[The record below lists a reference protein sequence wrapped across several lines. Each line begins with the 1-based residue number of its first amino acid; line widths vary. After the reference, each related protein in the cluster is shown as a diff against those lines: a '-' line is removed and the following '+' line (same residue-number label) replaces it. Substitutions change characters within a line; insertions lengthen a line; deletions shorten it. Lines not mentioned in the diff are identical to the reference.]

1 MKKIVRITAVL
12 FALLMLLSVPA
23 SAAASYQTYV
33 YSQTGQ
39 PLYTPD
45 AYTPTT
51 LVNSDY
57 MRLETPISEPRDIVV
72 DKAQN
77 VYISD
82 SKTNRV
88 VILDKYYRVKT
99 EISEF
104 VNQYGV
110 ADSLDEP
117 HGMFVSER
125 LVVAKDAN
133 GNSLVDQDGNLVR
146 VEEKLLYVC
155 DTGSSRIVVF
165 DENGNFVRIIP
176 QPNDQLFGEDSVYT
190 PIAIAVDDYGRLYV
204 VSDSTTQGI
213 IMMKAD
219 GEFTGFIGAQKV
231 SLSLG
236 EIIIRMFRTEA
247 QKAASELEI
256 PTEFNNIDINDDGFV
271 YATISS
277 LSEGD
282 MTSAIKNKSKS
293 GDYAP
298 VKMLNGAGEEI
309 MRRNGFYPP
318 SGEILFYTNANAGS
332 ITGPSKIVDVAVGP
346 EKTWS
351 VIDEKRSKIFTY
363 DFNGNLLFAFGDKG
377 TQLGNISAIQAICYQ
392 GDNILILDKTDKSFT
407 VFTRTEYGNTLIR
420 ALEHENTR
428 QYHLAKQDWEEVLKR
443 NSNFDEAYIGI
454 GKALFND
461 GKYEESLEYYKAA
474 YDTVNYSKSYAEIR
488 KEWVSKYVLLIPV
501 VVVAICLAYTYFFKW
516 AAKINNRA
524 ALDGKE
530 RKTFL
535 EELLYGFHLIFHPF
549 DGFWDLKHEKRGSV
563 RAAIVYLGVTILA
576 FFYQAIGS
584 AYLVNPQG
592 TFTTIWAQILGV
604 LVPLLLWVIANWC
617 LTTLFEGEGSIKDIF
632 IASCYSLLPLIM
644 ILIPS
649 TLATNIVV
657 LSELNIINLLT
668 SFAFIW
674 VGLLLFCGMMVTHDY
689 GVGKNILTCAAT
701 IVGMAFI
708 MFIGILFSTLLS
720 SIVGF
725 ISGIVVE
732 INYRL

>member
-1 MKKIVRITAVL
+1 MAVM

-23 SAAASYQTYV
+23 SASASYQTYV

-39 PLYTPD
+39 PLHTPD

-72 DKAQN
+72 DDDQN

-104 VNQYGV
+104 TNQFGV
-110 ADSLDEP
+110 ADSLTEP

-125 LVVAKDAN
+125 LVVAKDEN
-133 GNSLVDQDGNLVR
+133 GESMFDDEGNLVR

-155 DTGSSRIVVF
+155 DTGASRIVVF
-165 DENGNFVRIIP
+165 DENGEFVRIIP
-176 QPNDQLFGEDSVYT
+176 KPDDQLFGDDSVYT

-204 VSDSTTQGI
+204 VSDATTQGI

-231 SLSLG
+231 SLSLW
-236 EIIIRMFRTEA
+236 EIIVRMFRTEA
-247 QKAASELEI
+247 QKAASEQEI
-256 PTEFNNIDINDDGFV
+256 PTQFNNIDINEDGFV
-271 YATISS
+271 YATIAF
-277 LSEGD
+277 EKPED
-282 MTSAIKNKSKS
+282 INNATSAIKGKSKE

-318 SGEILFYTNANAGS
+318 SGEVLFFNTGS
-332 ITGPSKIVDVAVGP
+332 MSGISKIVDVAVGP

-351 VIDEKRSKIFTY
+351 VIDEKRSKVFTY
-363 DFNGNLLFAFGDKG
+363 DFNGNLLFAFGDVG
-377 TQLGNISAIQAICYQ
+377 TQLGNISAIQAVCYQ
-392 GDNILILDKTDKSFT
+392 GDNLLILDKTDRSFT

-420 ALEHENTR
+420 ALEHENNR
-428 QYHLAKQDWEEVLKR
+428 QYHLARQDWEEVLKR

-454 GKALFND
+454 GKALYND
-461 GKYEESLEYYKAA
+461 GKYEESLTYYKAA

-501 VVVAICLAYTYFFKW
+501 FVVAICMAYTYFFKW
-516 AAKINNRA
+516 AAKINSKA

-535 EELLYGFHLIFHPF
+535 QELLYGFHLIFHPF
-549 DGFWDLKHEKRGSV
+549 DGFWDLKHEKRGSI
-563 RAAIVYLGVTILA
+563 RAALVYIGATILV

-584 AYLVNPQG
+584 AYLANPQG

-632 IASCYSLLPLIM
+632 IASCYALLPLV
-644 ILIPS
+644 LLLVPT

-657 LSELNIINLLT
+657 LSELNIIDLIN

-674 VGLLLFCGMMVTHDY
+674 VGLLLFCGTMVTHDY
-689 GVGKNILTCAAT
+689 GVGKNLVTCLAT

-725 ISGIVVE
+725 VSGIVVE